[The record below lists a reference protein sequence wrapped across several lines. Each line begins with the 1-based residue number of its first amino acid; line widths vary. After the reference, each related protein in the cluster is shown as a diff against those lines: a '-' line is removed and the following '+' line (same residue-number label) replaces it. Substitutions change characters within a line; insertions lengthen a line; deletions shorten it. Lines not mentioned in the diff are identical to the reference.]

1 MKHAYTLI
9 PFLVV
14 VISCATQ
21 PKQTGPEAILVQMR
35 ADTSWIHHLDS
46 LAQTAIGPG
55 AKCLDPV
62 SHSFTYDGRTWIFN
76 QDWGGVLEIPADYII
91 EDDLWQAKIS
101 FHGTHAWSPDSTILV
116 SFYAGFQCLDKEEF
130 TESILESLEED
141 GFTVFRRDEKEE
153 VLTVFARSAQ
163 GINFVGRYLYTD
175 EDGIEHCV
183 SVQYPDGKA
192 EEAIPVIAMASHYP
206 LGPMTDS
213 SVFSRHLF
221 EILESF
227 CNLVCSN

>member
-1 MKHAYTLI
+1 M
-9 PFLVV
+9 
-14 VISCATQ
+14 
-21 PKQTGPEAILVQMR
+21 
-35 ADTSWIHHLDS
+35 
-46 LAQTAIGPG
+46 
-55 AKCLDPV
+55 
-62 SHSFTYDGRTWIFN
+62 
-76 QDWGGVLEIPADYII
+76 EIPADYII
-91 EDDLWQAKIS
+91 EDDLWQAEIS

-163 GINFVGRYLYTD
+163 GINFVGRYLYAD
-175 EDGIEHCV
+175 EDGIERCV
-183 SVQYPDGKA
+183 SVQYPDDKA

-213 SVFSRHLF
+213 SVNSVSIIEH
-221 EILESF
+221 
-227 CNLVCSN
+227 

>member
-91 EDDLWQAKIS
+91 EDDLWQAEIS
-101 FHGTHAWSPDSTILV
+101 FHGTHAWSPDSTSLV
-116 SFYAGFQCLDKEEF
+116 SFYAGFQCLD
-130 TESILESLEED
+130 
-141 GFTVFRRDEKEE
+141 KEE

-183 SVQYPDGKA
+183 SVQYPDDKA

-213 SVFSRHLF
+213 SVFSLHLF
-221 EILESF
+221 EILESI
-227 CNLVCSN
+227 CNYVCSN

>member
-46 LAQTAIGPG
+46 LAQTAIGLG

-116 SFYAGFQCLDKEEF
+116 SFYAGFQCLDKEE
-130 TESILESLEED
+130 
-141 GFTVFRRDEKEE
+141 
-153 VLTVFARSAQ
+153 VLTVFARSTQ

-183 SVQYPDGKA
+183 SVQYPDDKA
-192 EEAIPVIAMASHYP
+192 EEAILVIAMASHYP

-213 SVFSRHLF
+213 SVFSLHLF

-227 CNLVCSN
+227 CNFVCSN

>member
-21 PKQTGPEAILVQMR
+21 PKQTDPEAILVQMR

-46 LAQTAIGPG
+46 LAQTAIGLG

-116 SFYAGFQCLDKEEF
+116 SFYAGFQCLDKEE
-130 TESILESLEED
+130 
-141 GFTVFRRDEKEE
+141 
-153 VLTVFARSAQ
+153 VLTVFARSTQ

-183 SVQYPDGKA
+183 SVQYPDDKA

-213 SVFSRHLF
+213 SVFSLHLF

-227 CNLVCSN
+227 CNFVCSN

>member
-21 PKQTGPEAILVQMR
+21 PKQTGPEAILIQMR

-55 AKCLDPV
+55 AKCLD
-62 SHSFTYDGRTWIFN
+62 
-76 QDWGGVLEIPADYII
+76 
-91 EDDLWQAKIS
+91 
-101 FHGTHAWSPDSTILV
+101 
-116 SFYAGFQCLDKEEF
+116 KEEF
-130 TESILESLEED
+130 TDSILESLEED

-153 VLTVFARSAQ
+153 VITVFARSAQ
-163 GINFVGRYLYTD
+163 GINFMGRYLYAD

-183 SVQYPDGKA
+183 SVQYPDDKA

-213 SVFSRHLF
+213 SVFSLHLF

>member
-116 SFYAGFQCLDKEEF
+116 SFYAGFQCLDKEE
-130 TESILESLEED
+130 
-141 GFTVFRRDEKEE
+141 
-153 VLTVFARSAQ
+153 VLTVFARSTQ

-183 SVQYPDGKA
+183 SVQYPDDKA

-213 SVFSRHLF
+213 SVFSLHLF

-227 CNLVCSN
+227 CNFVCSN

>member
-46 LAQTAIGPG
+46 LAQTAIGLG

-116 SFYAGFQCLDKEEF
+116 SFYAGFQCLDKEE
-130 TESILESLEED
+130 
-141 GFTVFRRDEKEE
+141 
-153 VLTVFARSAQ
+153 VLTVFARSTQ
-163 GINFVGRYLYTD
+163 GINFVGRYLYAD

-183 SVQYPDGKA
+183 SVQYPDDKA
-192 EEAIPVIAMASHYP
+192 EEAILVIAMASHYP

-213 SVFSRHLF
+213 SVFSLHLF

-227 CNLVCSN
+227 CNFVCSN